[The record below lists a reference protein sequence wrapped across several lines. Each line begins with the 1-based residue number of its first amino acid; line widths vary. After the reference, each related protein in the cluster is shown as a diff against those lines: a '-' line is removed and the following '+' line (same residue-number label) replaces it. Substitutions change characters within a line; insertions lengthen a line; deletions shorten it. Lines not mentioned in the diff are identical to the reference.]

1 MMVSYSLEIV
11 DGYTNASVVCPSCYI
26 RKMKEKAPETA
37 LVPTRPDVQVT
48 LRGAVSLWA
57 SATTSDSER
66 RADLLRDKQR
76 IVLSFFRHTDK
87 LPSEVEPSDVQGWL
101 RDLEEKGVSAGTVY
115 QHACLLSSFYSW
127 AMRDPEVG
135 RHVRRNPARL
145 ARPKAPKPYQT
156 ESVKALT
163 DEEVG
168 ALVSAVRQRAQAGE
182 IVGKRDYA
190 LLLLYLATGLRR
202 REAIGLRGKDVHVGE
217 TLVLEYRAKGGDYR
231 SREVREP
238 QVREA
243 LIDYLTA
250 SGRLHTLKTDAPL
263 WTRHDRAGRPGE
275 ALSSHCFVKNM
286 KKYAREAGLEE
297 FHLHRTRHTFARI
310 VSEFTG
316 DITATQNALDH
327 QNRSTTRVYVQR
339 IAVKRDLYS
348 NEISKRWSE

>member
-1 MMVSYSLEIV
+1 
-11 DGYTNASVVCPSCYI
+11 
-26 RKMKEKAPETA
+26 MKEKAPETA
-37 LVPTRPDVQVT
+37 LMLAQGDLQVA

-57 SATTSDSER
+57 SATTSESER

-76 IVLSFFRHTDK
+76 IILSFFRHTGK
-87 LPSEVEPSDVQGWL
+87 LPSEVESSDVQDWL
-101 RDLEEKGVSAGTVY
+101 RDLEGKGISAGTCY

-156 ESVKALT
+156 ASVKALS
-163 DEEVG
+163 DGEVG
-168 ALVSAVRQRAQAGE
+168 ALVTAVRKRALSGDV
-182 IVGKRDYA
+182 VGKRDYA
-190 LLLLYLATGLRR
+190 LLLLYLVTGLRR
-202 REAIGLRGKDVHVGE
+202 QEAIGLRGKDVHVGE
-217 TLVLEYRAKGGDYR
+217 ALVLEYKAKGGDYR

-243 LIDYLTA
+243 LIDYLTTA
-250 SGRLHTLKTDAPL
+250 GRLHALKTDAPL
-263 WTRHDRAGRPGE
+263 WTRHDRAGKPGE
-275 ALSSHCFVKNM
+275 ALTSHCFVKNL
-286 KKYAREAGLEE
+286 KKYAKEARLDD

-310 VSEFTG
+310 VSEVTG

-348 NEISKRWSE
+348 EEISKRWSG

>member
-1 MMVSYSLEIV
+1 MS
-11 DGYTNASVVCPSCYI
+11 TPS
-26 RKMKEKAPETA
+26 ESTA
-37 LVPTRPDVQVT
+37 LR
-48 LRGAVSLWA
+48 LRHTDLQIALQGAISLWA
-57 SATTSDSER
+57 SATTGESSR
-66 RADLLRDKQR
+66 CQDLLRDKRR
-76 IVLSFFRHTDK
+76 IVVSFFRYVGK
-87 LPSEVEPSDVQGWL
+87 LPGEVEPADVQDWL
-101 RDLEEKGVSAGTVY
+101 RKLEARGVKPGTTY

-127 AMRDPEVG
+127 ALKDPEVG
-135 RHVRRNPARL
+135 QHVRRNPARL

-156 ESVKALT
+156 ESVKALS
-163 DEEVG
+163 DAEVA
-168 ALVSAVRQRAQAGE
+168 ALVRGVRHLALSGN

-202 REAIGLRGKDVHVGE
+202 QEAINLRGKEVQVGE

-243 LIDYLTA
+243 LLDYLMA
-250 SGRLHTLKTDAPL
+250 SGRMHALKTDAPL

-275 ALSSHCFVKNM
+275 PLSSHCFVKNL
-286 KKYAREAGLEE
+286 KKYARLAGIKD

-348 NEISKRWSE
+348 GEMSRIWDNKK

>member
-1 MMVSYSLEIV
+1 MS
-11 DGYTNASVVCPSCYI
+11 
-26 RKMKEKAPETA
+26 EKASETA
-37 LVPTRPDVQVT
+37 LVQAQTDFQVA

-57 SATTSDSER
+57 SATTSESGR
-66 RADLLRDKQR
+66 RVDLLRDKQR
-76 IVLSFFRHTDK
+76 IVLSFFRHVVK
-87 LPSEVEPSDVQGWL
+87 LPSEVEPADVQAWL
-101 RDLEEKGVSAGTVY
+101 RDLEEKGISAATCY

-127 AMRDPEVG
+127 AMKDPEVG
-135 RHVRRNPARL
+135 QRIRRNPARL

-156 ESVKALT
+156 ESVKALS

-168 ALVSAVRQRAQAGE
+168 ALVMSVRRRAQAGDV
-182 IVGKRDYA
+182 VGKRDYA

-202 REAIGLRGKDVHVGE
+202 NEAIGLRGRDLHVGE

-238 QVREA
+238 RVREA

-250 SGRLHTLKTDAPL
+250 AGRLHTLKTDAPL
-263 WTRHDRAGRPGE
+263 WTRHDQAGSPGE
-275 ALSSHCFVKNM
+275 ALTSHCFVKNL
-286 KKYAREAGLEE
+286 KKYAKEAGVEG

-310 VSEFTG
+310 VSELTG

-327 QNRSTTRVYVQR
+327 QHRSTTRVYVQR

-348 NEISKRWSE
+348 EEISKRWDE